1 MLRCRGDD
9 DVSESRRQAF
19 ATRPIRHRPGDP
31 RSCRIEGENAIT
43 VQMQDR
49 IEPSRQISALAR
61 GTLAPQLGD
70 SIHDFR
76 YRYSRQE

>member
-9 DVSESRRQAF
+9 DVSESRHQSF
-19 ATRPIRHRPGDP
+19 ATRPIRHRAGDP

-49 IEPSRQISALAR
+49 SEQPLLQGQRCFAKGELVEEEREPL
-61 GTLAPQLGD
+61 
-70 SIHDFR
+70 
-76 YRYSRQE
+76 